1 MSSAS
6 AAQCHEDLN
15 LGADAPTQL
24 AKNANDYPEIISL
37 FCGAGGLDWGFDKE
51 GFEIPLAIDIS
62 TAAIRTHKAN
72 FPQTHSVASDL
83 IELQP
88 DGVHA
93 LVSERVQLG
102 ARIGLIGGP
111 PCQGFSRANTSSQA
125 NDPRNQLPR
134 LYLDIVE
141 RLQVDYIVDFVVLE
155 NVLGIRDKKHADT
168 FKALM
173 DGLARL
179 GFDVTEKELCA
190 LDFGVP
196 QNRRR
201 VILSAMRKDQGYL
214 SVQPL
219 EKLGLKTV
227 REAISHLS
235 EPAFFSKTLTPA
247 DIPVHPNH
255 WTMQP
260 KSARFLQPDSHYPEG
275 RSFKRLLWDKA
286 SPTVAFGNR
295 EIHVHPDGRRRLSI
309 FEAMILQGFPV
320 SFVLKGNLS
329 EQVEQVS
336 NAVPPPLAQS
346 IAAAVKMALKLG
358 DAAAI
363 QTI

>member
-6 AAQCHEDLN
+6 AARCHE
-15 LGADAPTQL
+15 APERESIPPMQSVTGETE
-24 AKNANDYPEIISL
+24 YPEVISL
-37 FCGAGGLDWGFDKE
+37 FCGAGGLDWGFHQE
-51 GFEIPLAIDIS
+51 GFQIPLAIDIS
-62 TAAIRTHKAN
+62 AAAVRTHKAN
-72 FPQTHSVASDL
+72 FPQTHSVAADL
-83 IELQP
+83 IKLQP
-88 DGVHA
+88 EGVHG
-93 LVSERVQLG
+93 LVTEKVSVG
-102 ARIGLIGGP
+102 KRIGLIGGP
-111 PCQGFSRANTSSQA
+111 PCQGFSRANTTSQA
-125 NDPRNQLPR
+125 DDPRNQLPR
-134 LYLDIVE
+134 LYLDIVK
-141 RLQVDYIVDFVVLE
+141 RLQIDYTVDFVVLE

-168 FKALM
+168 YKALV
-173 DGLARL
+173 DGLIDL

-201 VILSAMRKDQGYL
+201 VILSAMRIGQGYL
-214 SVQPL
+214 PVKPL
-219 EKLGLKTV
+219 EKAGLKTV

-235 EPAFFSKTLTPA
+235 EPVFFNRALTPA

-260 KSARFLQPDSHYPEG
+260 KSARFLSPESNYAEG
-275 RSFKRLLWDKA
+275 RSFKRLVWDKA

-295 EIHVHPDGRRRLSI
+295 EIHVHPNGTRRLSI

-346 IAAAVKMALKLG
+346 IAAAVKFALNSANCG
-358 DAAAI
+358 SN
-363 QTI
+363 

>member
-1 MSSAS
+1 MSQAS
-6 AAQCHEDLN
+6 AARCHK
-15 LGADAPTQL
+15 APELEASPPMHSVTGDTEL
-24 AKNANDYPEIISL
+24 PEVISL
-37 FCGAGGLDWGFDKE
+37 FCGAGGLDWGFHQE
-51 GFEIPLAIDIS
+51 GFQIPLAIDIS
-62 TAAIRTHKAN
+62 AAAVRTHKAN
-72 FPQTHSVASDL
+72 FPQTHSVAGDL

-88 DGVHA
+88 EGVYR
-93 LVSERVQLG
+93 LVSEQVGSG

-111 PCQGFSRANTSSQA
+111 PCQGFSRANTTSQA
-125 NDPRNQLPR
+125 DDPRNQLPR
-134 LYLDIVE
+134 LYLDIVK
-141 RLQVDYIVDFVVLE
+141 RLQIDYTVDFVVLE

-168 FKALM
+168 YKALVN
-173 DGLARL
+173 GLINL

-201 VILSAMRKDQGYL
+201 VILSAMRKGQGFL
-214 SVQPL
+214 PVKPL
-219 EKLGLKTV
+219 EKAGLKTV
-227 REAISHLS
+227 REAIFHLA
-235 EPAFFSKTLTPA
+235 EPVFFKRTLTPA

-260 KSARFLQPDSHYPEG
+260 KSARFLNPESNYAEG
-275 RSFKRLLWDKA
+275 RSFKRLVWDKA

-295 EIHVHPDGRRRLSI
+295 EIHVHPNGNRRLSI
-309 FEAMILQGFPV
+309 FEAMILQGFPT

-346 IAAAVKMALKLG
+346 IAAAVKFSLG
-358 DAAAI
+358 STNCGSD
-363 QTI
+363 

>member
-1 MSSAS
+1 MSQAS
-6 AAQCHEDLN
+6 AARCHK
-15 LGADAPTQL
+15 APELEPTPPMHSVTGDTEL
-24 AKNANDYPEIISL
+24 PEVISL
-37 FCGAGGLDWGFDKE
+37 FCGAGGLDWGFHQE
-51 GFEIPLAIDIS
+51 GFQIPLAIDIS
-62 TAAIRTHKAN
+62 AAAVRTHKAN
-72 FPQTHSVASDL
+72 FPQTHSVAGDL

-88 DGVHA
+88 EGVHR
-93 LVSERVQLG
+93 LVSEKVSSG

-111 PCQGFSRANTSSQA
+111 PCQGFSRANTTSQA
-125 NDPRNQLPR
+125 DDPRNQLPR
-134 LYLDIVE
+134 LYLDIVK
-141 RLQVDYIVDFVVLE
+141 RLQIDYTVDFVVLE

-168 FKALM
+168 YKALVN
-173 DGLARL
+173 GLVNL

-201 VILSAMRKDQGYL
+201 VILSAMRKGQGFL
-214 SVQPL
+214 PVKPL
-219 EKLGLKTV
+219 EKAGLKTV
-227 REAISHLS
+227 REAIFHLA
-235 EPAFFSKTLTPA
+235 EPVFFKRTLTPA

-260 KSARFLQPDSHYPEG
+260 KSARFLNPESNYAEG
-275 RSFKRLLWDKA
+275 RSFKRLVWDKA

-295 EIHVHPDGRRRLSI
+295 EIHVHPNGNRRLSI
-309 FEAMILQGFPV
+309 FEAMILQGFPT

-346 IAAAVKMALKLG
+346 IAAAVKFAFNSTNCG
-358 DAAAI
+358 SD
-363 QTI
+363 